1 MSFQST
7 LGTVTNVTEVSF
19 AVSGLSSTAAIGV
32 IDPAD
37 QFMGLTGQSTT
48 VAQGTAV
55 APNED
60 VSPTGFGITSS
71 QGTALGVTSHEADL
85 TGFAITPGI
94 GSVVVPNDAAILTG
108 LNMVMNKTCSKRI
121 FLILN
126 KI

>member
-7 LGTVTNVTEVSF
+7 VDSITNVINVSF

-37 QFMGLTGQSTT
+37 QIMGLTGLSST

-60 VSPTGFGITSS
+60 VSPTGLAITSS
-71 QGTALGVTSHEADL
+71 QGTAQGVT
-85 TGFAITPGI
+85 
-94 GSVVVPNDAAILTG
+94 
-108 LNMVMNKTCSKRI
+108 
-121 FLILN
+121 
-126 KI
+126 